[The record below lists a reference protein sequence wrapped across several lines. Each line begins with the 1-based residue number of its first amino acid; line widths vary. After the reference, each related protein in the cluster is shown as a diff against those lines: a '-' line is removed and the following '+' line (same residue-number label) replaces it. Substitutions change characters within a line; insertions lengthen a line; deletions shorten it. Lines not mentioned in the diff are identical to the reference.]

1 MGGTTVTGWV
11 RWWDRLWGA
20 VWVLGSL
27 WVAYQTARWFALNA
41 SPADLGP
48 LRYALVAFAFVFGL
62 LVGMALLSLAII
74 GVTVGLERLFARL
87 GFPLRRPDRPAGL
100 PGVGDP
106 PPHLAPPSVGHEAS
120 LGTDGSLAERR

>member
-1 MGGTTVTGWV
+1 MTGWV

-87 GFPLRRPDRPAGL
+87 GFPLRRPDRPAGSPEL
-100 PGVGDP
+100 GDP
-106 PPHLAPPSVGHEAS
+106 PPQLVPPSVRPEAS

>member
-1 MGGTTVTGWV
+1 MTGWV
-11 RWWDRLWGA
+11 KWWDRFWGA

-62 LVGMALLSLAII
+62 LIGMALLSLAII

-87 GFPLRRPDRPAGL
+87 GLVVRRPDRSDAVAVAGDLPAT
-100 PGVGDP
+100 P
-106 PPHLAPPSVGHEAS
+106 AS
-120 LGTDGSLAERR
+120 SAARSDTPLGTDGSLVEGR